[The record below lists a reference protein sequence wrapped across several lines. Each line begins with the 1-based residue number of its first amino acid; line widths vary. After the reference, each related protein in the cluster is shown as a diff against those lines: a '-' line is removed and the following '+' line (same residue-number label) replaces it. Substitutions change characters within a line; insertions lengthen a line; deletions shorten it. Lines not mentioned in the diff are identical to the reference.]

1 MERALHCLSLD
12 ISQTPVPDPLVGSK
26 VNRLGFK
33 PQLSSFSCVM
43 RDRGLTSMNL
53 FPHL

>member
-1 MERALHCLSLD
+1 MERSLHCLSLD
-12 ISQTPVPDPLVGSK
+12 ISQTPISDPLVGSE

-33 PQLSSFSCVM
+33 PQLSSFSYVM
-43 RDRGLTSMNL
+43 RGRGLVSVNL